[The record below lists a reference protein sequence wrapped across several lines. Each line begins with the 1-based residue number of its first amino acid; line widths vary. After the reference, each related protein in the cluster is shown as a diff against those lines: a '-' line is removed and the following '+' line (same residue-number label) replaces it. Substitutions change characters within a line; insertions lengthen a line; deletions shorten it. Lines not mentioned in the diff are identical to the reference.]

1 MQYMPVERFKMLLKC
16 PFLNSPLEM
25 NGTEKSAQLQKMMD
39 YIIIVEKK
47 KSAKSAG
54 LHSQSKEKNA

>member
-1 MQYMPVERFKMLLKC
+1 MLLKG